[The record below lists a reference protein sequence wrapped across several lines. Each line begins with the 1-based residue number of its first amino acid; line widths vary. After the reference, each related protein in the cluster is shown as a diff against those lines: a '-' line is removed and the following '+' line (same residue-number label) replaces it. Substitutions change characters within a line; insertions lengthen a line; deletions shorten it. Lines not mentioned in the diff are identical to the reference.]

1 MLPPPIEKGSR
12 VLENSG
18 ISRRAAATFIILL
31 ILCSLAVYLLVE
43 RKYQFE
49 YIKMERIILN
59 QSNRLTNV
67 LTRLLYK
74 TQALSAL
81 VVQHNGKVENFEK
94 VAATL
99 LDDPAILNVLAAPGG
114 VVRAVYPVE
123 GNEAVLGLN
132 FFEKGAGNQE
142 AV

>member
-99 LDDPAILNVLAAPGG
+99 LDDPAIQS
-114 VVRAVYPVE
+114 RC
-123 GNEAVLGLN
+123 
-132 FFEKGAGNQE
+132 
-142 AV
+142 